1 MVPLMQQNNKRGID
15 NVEEQSRKRQRC
27 SEEPTSAVQLVE
39 STLEGHSHTH
49 APANA
54 SDTPHNPMPLVTTN
68 NPRMDTEPALTHNR
82 IPAANVGC
90 TSASA
95 CQPAKTTIPSKRPC
109 PFGKNVPRKKRKRE
123 NYVVVRIYEQRKD
136 LEHTNEIECALTPEG
151 ALELQGLSQKLKV
164 KESQASQLSVVCG
177 LGYAHRILKLKVLD
191 PHSSRPWF
199 SKRPILESGAIR
211 LLKAK
216 GGYLR
221 VVCYPTSS

>member
-15 NVEEQSRKRQRC
+15 DVEEESRKRQRC
-27 SEEPTSAVQLVE
+27 SEEPTSAVQLVQ

-49 APANA
+49 TPADA
-54 SDTPHNPMPLVTTN
+54 SNTPHNPTP
-68 NPRMDTEPALTHNR
+68 
-82 IPAANVGC
+82 VGC
-90 TSASA
+90 TLASA

-109 PFGKNVPRKKRKRE
+109 PFGKDVPRKKRKRE

-151 ALELQGLSQKLKV
+151 ALELKGLSQKLKV

-177 LGYAHRILKLKVLD
+177 LGYAHCILKLKVLD

-221 VVCYPTSS
+221 VVCYPSSS